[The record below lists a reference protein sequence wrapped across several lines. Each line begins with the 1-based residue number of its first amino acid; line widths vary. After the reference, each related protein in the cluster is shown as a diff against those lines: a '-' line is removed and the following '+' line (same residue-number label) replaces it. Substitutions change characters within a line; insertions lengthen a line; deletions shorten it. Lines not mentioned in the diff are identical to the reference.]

1 MKQKSRHH
9 PAAAPDGEASGI
21 YCHIDLL
28 GPEGLHGWALDRQ
41 NPAVS
46 VLLDIVVDGEEIGQV
61 LCDGIRPD
69 VEAAQIGPSHV
80 GLSFPLPDW
89 LADGQPHDLAI
100 RDPFQRIIGLVRSG
114 QTYHSLV
121 FKLDYV
127 PRVVSCVDGLRN
139 GGIEGWVLRNLPGA
153 PALQGSATLRI
164 EWNGITVGHTRAD
177 RARLDVAQAHDAPAG
192 CGFRFVPPDA
202 TRVPG
207 ATIFRLF
214 LMPEN
219 IELGGSP
226 VTVRFASN
234 ADEEQLLEIVQT
246 ADRLEREAAQ
256 LRRNVRY
263 LLPAP
268 IYGLDQYDEWFPL
281 YIADLRRRVAAGRM
295 PGREQPLV
303 SVVCPIYRPALVHF
317 DAAVRSVLAQTY
329 ANWELILVDDCSN
342 DPALTASIEAFA
354 AEDTRVRIATRR
366 RNGGIS
372 EATNTAIKAAK
383 GAWVALFDHDDLLVD
398 VALEA
403 MVAALRPETRLAY
416 SDEDKVEESGRH
428 VEPALKPD
436 WNHRYLLGTNYVCH
450 LTMLR
455 QDLLQRVGPLRK
467 AYDGAQDHDLLLR
480 AAEALQPEEILHV
493 PEILYHWRKT
503 PQSTASSGS
512 NKGYAAAAGAKAVSD
527 HLARIGR
534 PADVTPISG
543 MTLYSQA
550 WLTTTEPTVTIIVP
564 YKDQIATTMRCLEA
578 LDRNTAYRNWQLVLV
593 DNWSTDADAPDFAAQ
608 AAKRRRTQVLRVE
621 EPFNF
626 SRLNNLAVK
635 TAPAAYYVFL
645 NNDLFVTDPD
655 WLRAA
660 VNEALVDD
668 RVGIVGGKFLYPNG
682 TVQHA
687 GVVLGAGGIAGH
699 SFMGIPADAGG
710 YCGRA
715 LVAQELTAVT
725 AAGMLVRAKA
735 FDAVGG
741 FDEAALT
748 VAFNDVDL
756 CLRVRQA
763 GYRVIMTPAFAGE
776 HHESLSRGLD
786 KHQLDE
792 TRFFHEIETMRERWG
807 TLLEADPAYSRH
819 FALVAQTYTELVT
832 PKRAE
837 RRTG

>member
-1 MKQKSRHH
+1 ML
-9 PAAAPDGEASGI
+9 A
-21 YCHIDLL
+21 
-28 GPEGLHGWALDRQ
+28 PEGLHGWAMDRQ
-41 NPAVS
+41 NPAVP
-46 VLLDIVVDGEEIGQV
+46 VLLDIVVDGNEIGQV

-69 VEAAQIGPSHV
+69 VEEAQIGPAQV
-80 GLSFPLPDW
+80 GLSFLLPDW
-89 LADGQPHDLAI
+89 LMDGQPHDLTI
-100 RDPFQRIIGLVRSG
+100 RDSSRRIVGFMWDDQIH
-114 QTYHSLV
+114 HSLS
-121 FKLDYV
+121 FKLDYI
-127 PRVVSCVDGLRN
+127 PRVLSCVDGLRN
-139 GGIEGWVLRNLPGA
+139 GGIEGWVLRTERTA
-153 PALQGSATLRI
+153 PALQGGATLRI
-164 EWNGITVGHTRAD
+164 EWNGVTVGYTHGD
-177 RARLDVAQAHDAPAG
+177 RARLDVAQAYDAPAG
-192 CGFRFVPPDA
+192 CGFRFVPPTA

-207 ATIFRLF
+207 ATVFRLF

-219 IELGGSP
+219 IELEGSP
-226 VTVRFASN
+226 ATVRFASN
-234 ADEEQLLEIVQT
+234 ADEDQLLEIVQA

-256 LRRNVRY
+256 LRRRVRY
-263 LLPAP
+263 LLPAQT
-268 IYGLDQYDEWFPL
+268 YELEQYDEWFPL
-281 YIADLRRRVAAGRM
+281 YVADLRRRVAAGRM
-295 PGREQPLV
+295 PGREQPMV
-303 SVVCPIYRPALVHF
+303 SVVCPIYRPARAHF
-317 DAAVRSVLAQTY
+317 EAAVRSVLAQTY
-329 ANWELILVDDCSN
+329 ANWELILVDDCSG

-354 AEDTRVRIATRR
+354 AEDPRVRIATRH

-383 GAWVALFDHDDLLVD
+383 GTWVALFDHDDLLLD

-436 WNHRYLLGTNYVCH
+436 WNHRYLMGINYVCH

-455 QDLLQRVGPLRK
+455 RDLLTQVGPLRK

-480 AAEALQPEEILHV
+480 AAEVLQVEEILHV

-512 NKGYAAAAGAKAVSD
+512 NKTYAAAAGAKAISD

-534 PADVTPISG
+534 PAAVTPIRG

-550 WLTTTEPTVTIIVP
+550 WQTTAEPSVTVIIP
-564 YKDQIATTMRCLEA
+564 YKDQIAITERCLEA

-593 DNWSTDADAPDFAAQ
+593 DNWSTDADAKDFAKR
-608 AAKRRRTQVLRVE
+608 AAKRKRTQVLRVE

-635 TAPAAYYVFL
+635 TAPAEYYVFL

-668 RVGIVGGKFLYPNG
+668 QVGIVGGKFLYPNG
-682 TVQHA
+682 TVQHV
-687 GVVLGAGGIAGH
+687 GVVTGVGGIAGH
-699 SFMGIPADAGG
+699 SFLGIPGDDGG

-741 FDEAALT
+741 FDEEYLP

-786 KHQLDE
+786 
-792 TRFFHEIETMRERWG
+792 TRPEHEGRVFHEIETMRERWG
-807 TLLEADPAYSRH
+807 DLLNADPAYSRY
-819 FALVAQTYTELVT
+819 FALVAKTYSELVPP

-837 RRTG
+837 LTTR